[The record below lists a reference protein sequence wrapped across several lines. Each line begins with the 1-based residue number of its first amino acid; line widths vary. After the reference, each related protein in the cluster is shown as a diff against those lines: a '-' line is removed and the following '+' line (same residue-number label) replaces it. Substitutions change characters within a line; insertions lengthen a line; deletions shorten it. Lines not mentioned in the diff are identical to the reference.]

1 MRTVFVAW
9 LTDTWDSRMTSSTHR
24 KILGYLCLSQIVR
37 FFSSYFRS
45 FYWLFPCQCFKVSN
59 LYHLAFI
66 FIFLFKI
73 CLIYYLSLHLFVLF
87 FFSLFPPPT
96 FSFPPFFLSLKFVIQ
111 VRVTS
116 LCREVCGTE
125 WDRIMFEDL
134 SAWHKAEK
142 KKIPFSLSF
151 Q

>member
-24 KILGYLCLSQIVR
+24 KILGYLCLLQIVR

-87 FFSLFPPPT
+87 FFFLISPSHLQL
-96 FSFPPFFLSLKFVIQ
+96 PPFFFEVKVCNSGQSHLSLQGGVWYRMRQ
-111 VRVTS
+111 NNV
-116 LCREVCGTE
+116 
-125 WDRIMFEDL
+125 
-134 SAWHKAEK
+134 
-142 KKIPFSLSF
+142 
-151 Q
+151 